1 MATEQAKT
9 TTRLTDSELADQF
22 ARTLSG
28 NVAEWPQLRPL
39 LARLATVADEL
50 ETLKAERDR
59 LAELK
64 LPTGDDANMLYQQ
77 SRAWSTVWSLLS
89 DLGIY
94 SFVPEDYDG
103 KGLTRAIEFIKQL
116 AAAQAEVERLRR
128 ATERLINSAL
138 TCGTKNM
145 QTWMKYFAE
154 RINQAAEAIG
164 EKDRCEFDGE
174 NFRIVRAALAPQEQ
188 PHAE

>member
-1 MATEQAKT
+1 MTEQAKT

-28 NVAEWPQLRPL
+28 SVAEWPQLRPL

-103 KGLTRAIEFIKQL
+103 KGLTRAIEFIKKL
-116 AAAQAEVERLRR
+116 AAAQAEVERLRGR
-128 ATERLINSAL
+128 LRELADMWHSIGSHRRSWCEVFESCAVKLEVILENREIELPVAT
-138 TCGTKNM
+138 
-145 QTWMKYFAE
+145 
-154 RINQAAEAIG
+154 
-164 EKDRCEFDGE
+164 
-174 NFRIVRAALAPQEQ
+174 QEQ